1 MNNTG
6 NNKRIAQNTIFL
18 YIRMIVVL
26 FVSIYTTR
34 VVLNVLGVVDFGVY
48 NVVCGFVAMFSF
60 FNASMS
66 NGIQRF
72 YNYEAG
78 SNNSQNITKVYRT
91 SLIIQFILALIL
103 LVLLETIGLWYVNTK
118 MELAPGT
125 QTAANIVFQCSVV
138 SLIFIILQV
147 PYSAAILAHERMGYY
162 SVISIID
169 VFLKLIIVLVLP
181 YVSFNK
187 LSFYGFLQLLI
198 AIFDFLLYYIYAKRN
213 FSELKFSFETDKSL
227 FKSIFS
233 FSSWN
238 ILGMFAWTTQGQGLN
253 MVINLFF
260 GPVVNAARGV
270 SAQIQSAIQGFCE
283 NLVIAFRPQLVQ
295 SYSQGN
301 IVRTRNMM
309 YSMSKIMFLL
319 FFILS
324 TPIIF
329 DINYILKLWLGDSV
343 PEYTAQFTILILLS
357 MYPRNFALAFT
368 QVVHATGQI
377 KNYELIS
384 SSIVILVL
392 PLSYLALKLGSGVVT
407 VFLVNLVVC
416 TLMFLICMIY
426 LKKIFSYSIAEYLKE
441 VIIPCLFMAI
451 ISLFVPICSS
461 YILHGSLFR
470 LIINFCLGGLVSLML
485 AYKLILNENEKELI
499 RKMIFRK

>member
-1 MNNTG
+1 MSNIQ
-6 NNKRIAQNTIFL
+6 NNKRIAKNTIFL

-34 VVLNVLGVVDFGVY
+34 VVLDVLGVDDFGVY

-72 YNYEAG
+72 YNFEAG
-78 SNNSQNITKVYRT
+78 RNESQNITKVYRT
-91 SLIIQFILALIL
+91 SLIIQIILAVL
-103 LVLLETIGLWYVNTK
+103 LTVVLETIGLWYVNTK

-125 QTAANIVFQCSVV
+125 QTVANIVFQCSVL
-138 SLIFIILQV
+138 SLVFIILQI

-162 SVISIID
+162 SVISIVD
-169 VFLKLIIVLVLP
+169 VFLKLIIVLILP
-181 YVSFNK
+181 YVSLNK
-187 LSFYGFLQLLI
+187 LAFYGFLQLLI
-198 AIFDFLLYYIYAKRN
+198 AVVDFLLYFIYAKKN
-213 FSELKFSFETDKSL
+213 FAELKFSLKIDKQL

-238 ILGMFAWTTQGQGLN
+238 LFGMFAWTTQGQGVN
-253 MVINLFF
+253 MLINLFF

-301 IVRTRNMM
+301 YERTRHMM
-309 YSMSKIMFLL
+309 YSMSKIMFIL
-319 FFILS
+319 FFMLS
-324 TPIIF
+324 TPVIF
-329 DINYILKLWLGDSV
+329 DIDYILKLWLGDNV

-357 MYPRNFALAFT
+357 MYPRNFALAFA
-368 QVVHATGQI
+368 QVVHATGKIRSYQ
-377 KNYELIS
+377 LIS

-392 PLSYLALKLGSGVVT
+392 PLSYLDLKLGSGVVS
-407 VFLVNLVVC
+407 VFWINLGVC
-416 TLMFLICMIY
+416 ILMFLVCMVY
-426 LKKIFSYSIAEYLKE
+426 LKRIFPYSITDYLKD
-441 VIIPCLFMAI
+441 VMIPCLLMAI
-451 ISLFVPICSS
+451 ISLLVPFGSS
-461 YILHGSLFR
+461 CILQGSLLR
-470 LIINFCLGGLVSLML
+470 LIINTVFGSIVSLVV
-485 AYKLILNENEKELI
+485 AYKLILNESEKGII
-499 RKMIFRK
+499 RNIILRK